1 MGARFRWSG
10 AICSSVG
17 CSRIS
22 HTPGFNPLDASRTF
36 SFQLQQFKNIFRLYI
51 TLETPL
57 PQVNTCPTER
67 NFSNDSFLRN
77 CPYAIWK
84 LSESLVPGGS
94 EGKESICNARDLSC
108 IPGSDRFPGEEMA
121 THSSILAWRTPW
133 TEEPGRLQ
141 SMGSQRVRHN
151 CRTNISTFAMEIV

>member
-1 MGARFRWSG
+1 MF
-10 AICSSVG
+10 SS
-17 CSRIS
+17 I
-22 HTPGFNPLDASRTF
+22 PGFNPLDASRTF

-108 IPGSDRFPGEEMA
+108 IPGSDRFPGEGNGYPLQYSCLENPMDRG
-121 THSSILAWRTPW
+121 AWQVTVHGISKSQ
-133 TEEPGRLQ
+133 TQLQ
-141 SMGSQRVRHN
+141 D
-151 CRTNISTFAMEIV
+151 